1 MAKYNKNMK
10 LNIDKEINQI
20 FLRLVESGIITTLN
34 ESFVFKLACEEIEEL
49 IYKKQ
54 NEKSK

>member
-1 MAKYNKNMK
+1 MK